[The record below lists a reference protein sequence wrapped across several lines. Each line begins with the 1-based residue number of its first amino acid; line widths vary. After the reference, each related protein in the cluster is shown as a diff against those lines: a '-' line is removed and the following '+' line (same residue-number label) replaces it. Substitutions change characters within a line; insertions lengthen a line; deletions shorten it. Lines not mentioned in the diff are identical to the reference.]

1 MLKRG
6 FNTSHVTLYLPASHP
21 LKLFLR
27 RFNTSHV
34 TLYHRPAFQKRC
46 GFLVSIHLMLL
57 FIGHAQIQNA
67 FNILFQYI
75 SCYSLSQKRFSLSC
89 FCTGFQYISCY
100 SLSEIPRGQV
110 IATPVFQYISC
121 YSLSLSQGRVIKR
134 ITRFQYISCYSLSTT
149 IRTMRNR
156 RSKFQYIS
164 CYSLSESRASNICF
178 IQVSIHLMLLFIS
191 HI

>member
-1 MLKRG
+1 
-6 FNTSHVTLYLPASHP
+6 
-21 LKLFLR
+21 
-27 RFNTSHV
+27 
-34 TLYHRPAFQKRC
+34 
-46 GFLVSIHLMLL
+46 MLL

-134 ITRFQYISCYSLSTT
+134 ITRFQYISCYSLSISACISALAFPSFNTSHVT
-149 IRTMRNR
+149 LYLSNR
-156 RSKFQYIS
+156 QSLFILNKFQYIS
-164 CYSLSESRASNICF
+164 CYSLSGIVFNFSSTNF
-178 IQVSIHLMLLFIS
+178 VSIHLMLLFILTEILLKQHRIRFNTS
-191 HI
+191 HVTLYLSFQRD

>member
-1 MLKRG
+1 M
-6 FNTSHVTLYLPASHP
+6 
-21 LKLFLR
+21 
-27 RFNTSHV
+27 
-34 TLYHRPAFQKRC
+34 
-46 GFLVSIHLMLL
+46 VSIHLMLL
-57 FIGHAQIQNA
+57 FIEGTLQDGNV
-67 FNILFQYI
+67 
-75 SCYSLSQKRFSLSC
+75 KE
-89 FCTGFQYISCY
+89 GFQYISCY

-121 YSLSLSQGRVIKR
+121 YSLSLSQERVIKR